1 MADFMDKLVSGIN
14 KSVANMSAGS
24 KNISEKNKLNNEI
37 KRLTGEIKE
46 ISSTLGI
53 NVYNYCATNP
63 NADIP
68 AAQFATFIQEIAA
81 RNHQINHCR
90 GAIAALDAE
99 MERMKYEMNSEK
111 LRKQVKT
118 CNCGT
123 VNPGDA
129 KFCSGCGSPLE

>member
-24 KNISEKNKLNNEI
+24 KNISEKNKMNSEI
-37 KRLTGEIKE
+37 KRLGEEIKE
-46 ISSTLGI
+46 ISSSLGI

-63 NADIP
+63 DKDIP
-68 AAQFATFIQEIAA
+68 TEQFATFIREISV
-81 RNHQINHCR
+81 RNHQINNCR
-90 GAIAALDAE
+90 NTIAALDAE
-99 MERMKYEMNSEK
+99 MERMKNEMNSERLK
-111 LRKQVKT
+111 KQVKT
-118 CNCGT
+118 CSCGT